1 MADNNRK
8 DFSTNPFDDF
18 PDFDSLETAYDRTD
32 KQAVKIPSEIVEKTT
47 EKNAEKPEEKSEKIS
62 AEKSARSPA
71 FAAICAALCIAIIGC
86 VVFSAF
92 RLSAYM
98 ASPSDS
104 GSELP
109 EETVENIYTNMSP
122 NYSTTNYP
130 SGIMTK
136 LAKDYAANNDT
147 AGWLYIPGTNINTPL
162 IQGRDNNQY
171 LRHNFFGVNTNYGNA
186 YIDSRCSLTELDRN
200 TVIYGHNMPSGTHF
214 YDVNR
219 YEDIEWYRQHPVIKF
234 STLYRDYTFL
244 IYTAFYTN
252 ADSKDDGGYIFN
264 YIAPVMGP
272 SSFAGY
278 IEQVNQRALYKT
290 DVSLATTDKV
300 ITLSTCNHTYDRQ
313 CGRTVNSRLVVVGRL
328 LHEGESEEVNV
339 SAAKARTDYRRPQIW
354 YTVNGK
360 TNPYSKSRTWFPS
373 AN

>member
-1 MADNNRK
+1 MADNERK
-8 DFSTNPFDDF
+8 DLSANPFDDF

-32 KQAVKIPSEIVEKTT
+32 KQAVKIPSENV
-47 EKNAEKPEEKSEKIS
+47 EKNAERIAEIS
-62 AEKSARSPA
+62 AKKSARSPA
-71 FAAICAALCIAIIGC
+71 FAAICTALCIAIIGC

-98 ASPSDS
+98 SSPSDS

-219 YEDIEWYRQHPVIKF
+219 YEDIEWYRQHPIIKF

-264 YIAPVMGP
+264 YIEPVMGP

-278 IEQVNQRALYKT
+278 IQQVNQRALYKT
-290 DVSLATTDKV
+290 DVSLSTADKV

-313 CGRTVNSRLVVVGRL
+313 CGRSVNSRLVVVGRL
-328 LHEGESEEVNV
+328 LHEGESEDVNV